1 MKYLF
6 SAFCLLVSI
15 VSFSQESEYISE
27 ASRSNNVMYFSI
39 LRQSEL
45 SIHYER
51 ILRLKNE
58 RLSINPHVGS
68 GYITGSAEK
77 DVPAAV
83 NLYHGLYG
91 LAGIGKFHVEAGA
104 DFVVQDFGGVFYS
117 SVNGN
122 FGVRYQPLV
131 KESVMLS
138 LTYNPMFY
146 TSNPHNDF
154 NAPYG
159 FSVGIGF

>member
-1 MKYLF
+1 MKYLI
-6 SAFCLLVSI
+6 SVLCLFLSI
-15 VSFSQESEYISE
+15 TSFSQESEYISE
-27 ASRSNNVMYFSI
+27 SSRSNNVMYFSI

-51 ILRLKNE
+51 IFRINDHFTV
-58 RLSINPHVGS
+58 NPHVGS

-77 DVPAAV
+77 DVPGAV

-91 LAGIGKFHVEAGA
+91 LAGIGKFYVEAGA
-104 DFVVQDFGGVFYS
+104 DYVVQDFGGVFYS
-117 SVNGN
+117 SINGN
-122 FGVRYQPLV
+122 FGLRYHPIV
-131 KESVMLS
+131 KEAVMLS

-159 FSVGIGF
+159 FSIGIGF